1 MMSKRT
7 ELILFDIDGTLL
19 QQRGVVQHGIAQAL
33 QEVFGKT
40 GPIES
45 YTMSGKTDPQIM
57 RELMSLAGI
66 SDDEIEAKILSAQQA
81 YARALSAAIHKFN
94 VQASVGVIE
103 LLEVLQE
110 EENLTLGL
118 LTGNLIG
125 VVKPKLDA
133 ARIPEEIFLLGAY
146 GSDNPDRNEL
156 PKIAIERA
164 EKLLNKE
171 ISPASVLIIGDT
183 PRDIACAR
191 SGGTKVI
198 SVATGQYSIEK
209 LEKYHPDYVFED
221 LSDIQKVLMAIG
233 LS

>member
-1 MMSKRT
+1 MSKRT

-45 YTMSGKTDPQIM
+45 YVMSGKTDPQIM
-57 RELMSLAGI
+57 RELMALASI
-66 SDDEIEAKILSAQQA
+66 SDAEIEEKLLSAQQA
-81 YARALSAAIHKFN
+81 YVRALSASIHKFN
-94 VQASVGVIE
+94 VQASVGVIK
-103 LLEVLQE
+103 LLDLLQE
-110 EENLTLGL
+110 EGNLTLGL

-133 ARIPEEIFLLGAY
+133 AGISEEIFSLGAY
-146 GSDNPDRNEL
+146 GSDNPDRNQL

-171 ISPASVLIIGDT
+171 IAPASVLIIGDT

-191 SGGTKVI
+191 NGGTRVI
-198 SVATGQYSIEK
+198 SVATGQYSIEE
-209 LEKYHPDYVFED
+209 LEKHHPDYVFED
-221 LSDIQKVLMAIG
+221 LSDIHKVLMAIG
-233 LS
+233 L